1 MDSVTARVEDVI
13 SSSREIL
20 KQFGLQQSEPSG
32 VAETDVVVDNATV
45 DATKVM
51 LWPVYDLVAIRAE
64 LQLLAEFLLHD
75 GIENGFR
82 ERVQG
87 FLDFNLAHC
96 PYTSPSHMLP
106 WKQLLTSTDVK
117 VIHEQMEVIYAAITT
132 CRKSKEKMWT
142 VN

>member
-1 MDSVTARVEDVI
+1 MQRLGLLSDVFNICVFVVAHTQDVI

-20 KQFGLQQSEPSG
+20 KQFGVEQSESPG
-32 VAETDVVVDNATV
+32 GAETDDVVADTNV

-51 LWPVYDLVAIRAE
+51 LWPIYDLVAIRAE
-64 LQLLAEFLLHD
+64 FQLLAEFLPHD

-87 FLDFNLAHC
+87 LLDFNLANC
-96 PYTSPSHMLP
+96 PFTCPSHMLP

-117 VIHEQMEVIYAAITT
+117 VLHRQT
-132 CRKSKEKMWT
+132 
-142 VN
+142 